1 MKVTEHIKYSNN
13 KPSFS
18 VEILPPLKGENI
30 QDIFKALEPLME
42 IKPTFVDVT
51 YHREEYEYKETKEG
65 LWEKRIIRKRPGTV
79 GICAALQNRFGV
91 DAVPHVLCGG
101 FTKEETENL
110 LIDLHFLGIDNIVA
124 LRGDAVKSEIYFK
137 PKKQGHRYAN
147 ELVRQIDNQNQGIY
161 LDNELLNTTKTNF
174 CIGVAGYPEKHIE
187 SPNMDA
193 DIQFLK
199 QKIDSGAS
207 YIITQLFYDNQKFY
221 DFVEKSRAAGITTP
235 IIPGIKPLSTKRQLN
250 LIPYRFNVDIPI
262 DLANDV
268 IKAKTKEDVIEIG
281 IEWMIEQSKDLYSKG
296 FNLIHFYTMGKTD
309 PICRLAKT
317 IL

>member
-1 MKVTEHIKYSNN
+1 
-13 KPSFS
+13 
-18 VEILPPLKGENI
+18 
-30 QDIFKALEPLME
+30 ME

-221 DFVEKSRAAGITTP
+221 DFVEKCRAAGITTP

>member
-1 MKVTEHIKYSNN
+1 M
-13 KPSFS
+13 
-18 VEILPPLKGENI
+18 
-30 QDIFKALEPLME
+30 
-42 IKPTFVDVT
+42 DVT

-221 DFVEKSRAAGITTP
+221 DFVEKCRAAGITTP

-281 IEWMIEQSKDLYSKG
+281 IEWMIEQSKRSEER
-296 FNLIHFYTMGKTD
+296 
-309 PICRLAKT
+309 CRERV
-317 IL
+317 